1 MYPGMK
7 TTRTAYIRLSVN
19 KERYLQLA
27 SWPLENDYCRIALL
41 LHWPNWRKIEDIK
54 PDEMSW
60 TIKMENFL
68 QSDICPNF
76 VKAAIERSKHNMNNE
91 EEVDNTSE
99 IEDEVQPD
107 WMEAIRPNANFSE
120 TLEEFKF
127 DDEGPDYDWTL
138 PSKDYPEDTAAFIEK
153 ICEEH
158 RATEDNLNI
167 PDVRIENFNPEQR

>member
-1 MYPGMK
+1 MTKNNIIDKYVSRDENDKNILYSFICNQGKVPV
-7 TTRTAYIRLSVN
+7 VN
-19 KERYLQLA
+19 GYSSA

-41 LHWPNWRKIEDIK
+41 LHWPNWRRIEDIK

-91 EEVDNTSE
+91 EEDDNTSE

-120 TLEEFKF
+120 TLQEFKF
-127 DDEGPDYDWTL
+127 DDGV
-138 PSKDYPEDTAAFIEK
+138 K
-153 ICEEH
+153 IILKTQQPLLKKSVKN
-158 RATEDNLNI
+158 TEQPKTI
-167 PDVRIENFNPEQR
+167 